1 MGKVGY
7 VGDDLEEGRITKV
20 VHFKKPFSY
29 LTQLAEARKHCL
41 KKGPNKEKPVSL
53 KKTFHEKLKRNDND
67 IQLVLIWGYS
77 FMNQCKSL
85 EIENA
90 VLKYNLNFNLNL
102 LCT

>member
-41 KKGPNKEKPVSL
+41 IKRTKEEKASSFKKDLSK
-53 KKTFHEKLKRNDND
+53 KLKRN
-67 IQLVLIWGYS
+67 S
-77 FMNQCKSL
+77 
-85 EIENA
+85 
-90 VLKYNLNFNLNL
+90 
-102 LCT
+102 

>member
-41 KKGPNKEKPVSL
+41 KKGPKKKKPVPL
-53 KKTFHEKLKRNDND
+53 KKTFQKKTEKK
-67 IQLVLIWGYS
+67 
-77 FMNQCKSL
+77 
-85 EIENA
+85 
-90 VLKYNLNFNLNL
+90 
-102 LCT
+102 